1 VSVDQYPSGPPR
13 LVRTLAVLGDS
24 IGVGIGDPAI
34 GGGWRG
40 FAPLLAA
47 ALGDPDLVNVSAN
60 GARVRALRVRQL
72 PTVVAARPDAAIVL
86 AGMNDTL
93 RSDFNA
99 RAIAADFDKVV
110 GTLSGMGAVV
120 VMVRYHDHGRVFRL
134 PGPLHRAL
142 ARRIDALNA
151 AIDEVALRYD
161 AGVVDLG
168 ALPGTYLARAW
179 SVDRLHP
186 SEWGHRMLARALSDQ
201 LAEDGVRVAAEVSP
215 RCAGSARISTL
226 DRLLWLTV
234 KGLPWVFSRGFDL
247 VPYLLQALTEAMLRP
262 DGIFAVEPVQ
272 VERAAMR
279 ANRRGV
285 GQRTS

>member
-1 VSVDQYPSGPPR
+1 VSVDLYPSCPPPR

-40 FAPLLAA
+40 FAPLLAT
-47 ALGDPDLVNVSAN
+47 ALGTDLVNVSTN

-72 PTVVAARPDAAIVL
+72 PAVVAARPDAVIVL

-93 RSDFNA
+93 RSDFDA
-99 RAIAADFDKVV
+99 RAIATDFDQVV
-110 GTLSGMGAVV
+110 GTLTGMGAVV

-142 ARRIDALNA
+142 IRRIDALNA
-151 AIDEVALRYD
+151 AIDEVALRY
-161 AGVVDLG
+161 AVGVVDLG
-168 ALPGTYLARAW
+168 ALPGTYLPGAW

-186 SEWGHRMLARALSDQ
+186 SEWGHRMLARALAER
-201 LAEDGVRVAAEVSP
+201 LAEGGVRARGEVSP
-215 RCAGSARISTL
+215 VCGGSASISTL
-226 DRLLWLTV
+226 DRLLWLIV
-234 KGLPWVFSRGFDL
+234 KGLPWVFSRGADL
-247 VPYLLQALTEAMLRP
+247 VPYLLQALAEALLRP
-262 DGIFAVEPVQ
+262 DGVVTVEPVQ
-272 VERAAMR
+272 VERAAIR
-279 ANRRGV
+279 ASRRGV